1 MPALAATGELQRIKR
16 TDLGLFRTTSDP
28 RFGLYANVAGLYGFW
43 RREWPLAKDNLVG
56 WPVFLVAIL
65 FVAAIGVAAVWRSR
79 RGRLLCAGLV
89 VSGVI
94 GYVLALGDQGPGR
107 SIFLWLFDHVDEFR
121 IMREPQKFLALLALG
136 YAYFF
141 GAGAGALARGVATP
155 RVRRLL
161 VAVLLLLPSVY
172 AFRMYWG
179 FNGYVQPSRLPASW
193 VQADRLM
200 GVGDDKA
207 LALPWHLYER
217 LALAQGRVVS
227 NPMSSA
233 FRREVISGDNAEYG
247 PLQTQTSNPRSTF
260 LDFLVANG
268 GQIHRFG
275 ALVAPLDVK
284 YVLLA
289 NVADWK
295 AYGWV
300 YQQQDLRLV
309 RAWSDLALFEN
320 LEPVGRAFAPAASV
334 ELQDWGEVVG
344 LAEHGRLTDLAVTV
358 RSASPGPIRDPGVP
372 SPKPSAAVPVG
383 KSNPVRFEVLA
394 PARPYLAFAEPYDP
408 GWRYQGVRPLPW
420 IGVSNLFRTE
430 GGSGSAVAYQPWNAV
445 RAAYAASAA
454 AIIAA
459 LVFLAV
465 ARLRDGR

>member
-1 MPALAATGELQRIKR
+1 MFDRVPLPTIAATLLYVVNPFVYDRMQAGQVYMVVSISLLPLFLSLLWDWEFGSIRRAVVAGLLFSALIALSPSFLFVAGVLILVRAGSGIVAGKARALTGAFATLATSAIVSLYWIVPAFAATGELQRITR
-16 TDLGLFRTTSDP
+16 TDLGLFRTTGDP

-65 FVAAIGVAAVWRSR
+65 FVAAIGVGAVWRSR

-89 VSGVI
+89 VSCLI

-107 SIFLWLFDHVDEFR
+107 SMFLWLFDHVDEFR

-141 GAGAGALARGVATP
+141 GAGVGALARGVATP

-179 FNGYVQPSRLPASW
+179 FNGYVKPSRLPASW

-233 FRREVISGDNAEYG
+233 FRREV
-247 PLQTQTSNPRSTF
+247 
-260 LDFLVANG
+260 
-268 GQIHRFG
+268 
-275 ALVAPLDVK
+275 
-284 YVLLA
+284 
-289 NVADWK
+289 
-295 AYGWV
+295 
-300 YQQQDLRLV
+300 
-309 RAWSDLALFEN
+309 
-320 LEPVGRAFAPAASV
+320 
-334 ELQDWGEVVG
+334 
-344 LAEHGRLTDLAVTV
+344 
-358 RSASPGPIRDPGVP
+358 
-372 SPKPSAAVPVG
+372 
-383 KSNPVRFEVLA
+383 
-394 PARPYLAFAEPYDP
+394 
-408 GWRYQGVRPLPW
+408 
-420 IGVSNLFRTE
+420 
-430 GGSGSAVAYQPWNAV
+430 
-445 RAAYAASAA
+445 
-454 AIIAA
+454 
-459 LVFLAV
+459 
-465 ARLRDGR
+465 